1 MAGQRTRFQSVQST
15 AGVALAG
22 MGMFLLYAH
31 LTAGV
36 VRFSHEL
43 ATGSSKVL
51 ALLLVVSPEVSQ
63 VLRTYGADQQRF
75 LQHMLVS
82 CWPLVLVVVGTALA
96 RDSFSDNASELA
108 NKNNFAGVDLTN
120 RRSTSKWRS

>member
-1 MAGQRTRFQSVQST
+1 
-15 AGVALAG
+15 

-36 VRFSHEL
+36 ARFSHVL

-51 ALLLVVSPEVSQ
+51 ALLLVVTPEVSQ
-63 VLRTYGADQQRF
+63 VLGAYAADHQRF

-82 CWPLVLVVVGTALA
+82 CWPFLLVAVGMVLA
-96 RDSFSDNASELA
+96 RDSFSDNAQ
-108 NKNNFAGVDLTN
+108 
-120 RRSTSKWRS
+120 